1 MTQALED
8 ATQRVSR
15 YLMLQL
21 LVNSC
26 FGLLCAGG
34 LYLIGV
40 PYAVLWG
47 AVAGILRLVP
57 YVGSLV
63 AALLP
68 LLLSLAVFDN
78 WKPPL
83 LVFVLLKKRW
93 NW

>member
-1 MTQALED
+1 MTRGLED

-21 LVNSC
+21 LVNAC

-40 PYAVLWG
+40 PYPVLWG
-47 AVAGILRLVP
+47 AVAGILRIVP

-68 LLLSLAVFDN
+68 LPRSRYSIIGNLHY
-78 WKPPL
+78 
-83 LVFVLLKKRW
+83 
-93 NW
+93 